1 VVSVACLRISEAGDR
16 FTVHPRHAWI
26 LSAAEARL
34 VSIAIT
40 FYPRSASREELT
52 GLLRDLAYSTC
63 NHLLDWP
70 QGSRHFSWYR
80 SDDFVS
86 FDGVEATVYPSE
98 TEPELVAQ
106 WLLHTRTRISASVG
120 DREQQNET
128 IRTARQRF
136 GGWFHND
143 AAGKNRYIQIE
154 PDGRDAVARGI
165 FLSYTRVSEQLSSLR
180 YALPDPNAQLEGLM
194 GTKLA
199 PLATVDP
206 ARVVYN
212 ALFPFAVAAI
222 EHFFSQCF
230 KIMLRYDSGAQ
241 AKLAKQNKKVEMED
255 VCAIRDGSKAIEDVV
270 AEWYSFQSVASIHSA
285 FSDWFRIDFR
295 GLLRRRKKVGRKL
308 PVLENRLQQLIE
320 FRHGIV
326 HRFSLDFG
334 LRKPDI
340 EETLDTV
347 QVLFDLF
354 LDEVERRRGVPIR
367 DS

>member
-1 VVSVACLRISEAGDR
+1 M
-16 FTVHPRHAWI
+16 
-26 LSAAEARL
+26 
-34 VSIAIT
+34 SIEIT

-52 GLLRDLAYSTC
+52 GLLYELGYSTSD
-63 NHLLDWP
+63 HILDWP
-70 QGSRHFSWYR
+70 EGSRHFSWYR

-86 FDGVEATVYPSE
+86 FDGVEATVYPCSE
-98 TEPELVAQ
+98 TASVPVGE
-106 WLLHTRTRISASVG
+106 WLLHTRTRVAASIG
-120 DREQQNET
+120 DREHQNAT

-136 GGWFHND
+136 GGWFDND
-143 AAGKNRYIQIE
+143 ASGKNRYIRIE

-165 FLSYTRVSEQLSSLR
+165 FLSYSHVSEQLSALR
-180 YALPDPNAQLEGLM
+180 YALPNPNAQLEGLI

-199 PLATVDP
+199 PLAAVDP
-206 ARVVYN
+206 TRVLYN

-230 KIMLRYDSGAQ
+230 KIMLRYDADAQ

-255 VCAIRDGSKAIEDVV
+255 VYAIRDGTRTIEDVV

-285 FSDWFRIDFR
+285 CIDWLGIDFR

-308 PVLENRLQQLIE
+308 PVLENRLQQMIE

-340 EETLDTV
+340 EETLETV
-347 QVLFDLF
+347 QVLLDLF
-354 LDEVERRRGVPIR
+354 VEEVERRRAVPIR
-367 DS
+367 DR